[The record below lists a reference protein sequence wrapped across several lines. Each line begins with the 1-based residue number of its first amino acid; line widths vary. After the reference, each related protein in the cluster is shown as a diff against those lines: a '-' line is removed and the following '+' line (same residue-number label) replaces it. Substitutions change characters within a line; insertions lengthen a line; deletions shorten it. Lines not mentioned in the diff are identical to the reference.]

1 LSAHP
6 ARPARTRGL
15 LAAATAA
22 TLVLGVTAAA
32 GAPTTSAAATVTTI
46 VFNGEGNNLNAYDP
60 VAGTEQNVIPSWGN
74 APGVGKDINAQICFF
89 PDGSGRFIAGE
100 DTFQDRVNP
109 ATGLNELMG
118 WGIFQLN
125 GRSVGELSATQLA
138 KLTPTFQ
145 PSEDN
150 PENYGCGFLSDGR
163 VVTTDV
169 GDQQPQATANGQ
181 LIVWFPPF
189 DSYTVPYCKVDVAIG
204 TANQIY
210 VGADDTV
217 YVASARPDKA
227 GNLGGIYAYSDLP
240 TSPTAA
246 GGCGA
251 TDGTGAP
258 LATPGSY
265 TKKPFIVDQL
275 NVPTANA
282 MVPSG
287 KGTYYVSSV
296 FTGVIAE
303 YSATGTFI
311 RRILSPALGDIAP
324 PYRTGTPFGLG
335 VGPDGTLYYADIG
348 VVLGPPPGPGDRNGT
363 VRKITFVNGVP
374 QAPVVMDSGLA
385 FPDGIGVLNV
395 TDSGEICVP
404 RNKGRGNANG
414 HCPR

>member
-1 LSAHP
+1 LSARP
-6 ARPARTRGL
+6 ARPARGRGL

-22 TLVLGVTAAA
+22 TLALGVTAAA
-32 GAPTTSAAATVTTI
+32 GAPPTSAAGTVTTI

-60 VAGTEQNVIPSWGN
+60 AAGTRQNVVPNWN
-74 APGVGKDINAQICFF
+74 RAPGTGKDINAQICFF

-100 DTFQDRVNP
+100 DTFQERVNP

-125 GRSVGELSATQLA
+125 GRRVGDLSATQLG

-145 PSEDN
+145 PMDDN

-189 DSYTVPYCKVDVAIG
+189 ESYAVRYCKVDVAIG

-227 GNLGGIYAYSDLP
+227 GNLGGIYAYRNLP
-240 TSPTAA
+240 TSDNVG

-251 TDGTGAP
+251 TDVTGAP
-258 LATPGSY
+258 LATRGSY
-265 TKKPFIVDQL
+265 TKTPFIVDQV
-275 NVPTANA
+275 NVPTPNA
-282 MVPSG
+282 LVPSG
-287 KGTYYVSSV
+287 HGTYYVSSV

-303 YSATGTFI
+303 YSLTGTFI
-311 RRILSPALGDIAP
+311 RRVSPRRPATCSRPTRPARPWGSESA
-324 PYRTGTPFGLG
+324 RTARSTTPTSAWCS
-335 VGPDGTLYYADIG
+335 GP
-348 VVLGPPPGPGDRNGT
+348 R
-363 VRKITFVNGVP
+363 R
-374 QAPVVMDSGLA
+374 APVTTTAACARSA
-385 FPDGIGVLNV
+385 SS
-395 TDSGEICVP
+395 TASRRP
-404 RNKGRGNANG
+404 R
-414 HCPR
+414 